1 MPASRRH
8 HRALAVFVNCL
19 GVIAAVPALSP
30 ATPRAA
36 AAPAHPAPPAAVIPG
51 AAATPIPTGV
61 PAVPPAVPTTGPAQV
76 RPTMPPVSVAVG
88 ASGTPAPGYRIEVRN
103 AGTAPVDTMVRQEL
117 PNGSR
122 ATAVTGGGRAS
133 RPAGASA
140 GEVTWRL
147 RLPAKS
153 TTTVHTALSVPGQGR
168 SVTAPTCV
176 YGTDGTRPFDC
187 ATATWVGAA
196 TAPAAQITAAP
207 AWRRPPVLLA
217 AFTALLV
224 VTAGVLWWAV
234 RRRRRAAAGSAAPG
248 VMVRGGTTP
257 AGGTPGGGATPTG
270 APGGGARHTGVVP
283 GLGIPGESGPGQA
296 GSAQGGPGQGMPGQ
310 GGPTQGG
317 PTQGMPGQGMPGQG
331 MPGQGGP
338 GQGMPARG
346 GPGRGPVE
354 RGTVYPRTSVP
365 SPASRRRRPPV
376 WLVVGVAAAV
386 LAGVVGAAAW
396 SATQRV
402 AAMDTTKQPTSGAW
416 VGTSVTGA
424 LGQPLRENA
433 FEFTVYRLS
442 CGADVLPPAPGG
454 GRPCLATIG
463 VRNLTSEDQT
473 WHGQLQR
480 AYLPSGNWVA
490 ADEDATRVANL
501 GRDVFTQPV
510 AAGRRVLLPLVFT
523 MRGDEPPKRLE
534 LRSGVFSAGVRVD
547 VT

>member
-36 AAPAHPAPPAAVIPG
+36 ETPARPAPPPAAVPVALPG
-51 AAATPIPTGV
+51 AGATPIPTGV
-61 PAVPPAVPTTGPAQV
+61 PAVPPAVPTTGPAPV
-76 RPTMPPVSVAVG
+76 RPSMPPVSVAVG
-88 ASGTPAPGYRIEVRN
+88 AAGTPAPGYRIEVRN

-117 PNGSR
+117 PSGSR
-122 ATAVTGGGRAS
+122 ATTVTGGGRTT
-133 RPAGASA
+133 RPAGSSA

-153 TTTVHTALSVPGQGR
+153 TTTLHTALSVPGPGR

-176 YGTDGTRPFDC
+176 YGTDGTRPYDC

-196 TAPAAQITAAP
+196 TAPAAQVTAAP

-224 VTAGVLWWAV
+224 VTAGVLRWALW
-234 RRRRRAAAGSAAPG
+234 RRRRRTAATAGTGLS
-248 VMVRGGTTP
+248 
-257 AGGTPGGGATPTG
+257 GGGAMSAGPG
-270 APGGGARHTGVVP
+270 APGSGV
-283 GLGIPGESGPGQA
+283 
-296 GSAQGGPGQGMPGQ
+296 PGQGS
-310 GGPTQGG
+310 
-317 PTQGMPGQGMPGQG
+317 
-331 MPGQGGP
+331 
-338 GQGMPARG
+338 PA
-346 GPGRGPVE
+346 E
-354 RGTVYPRTSVP
+354 RGTVYPRTAVP
-365 SPASRRRRPPV
+365 APASRRRRPPV

-416 VGTSVTGA
+416 VGSSVTGA
-424 LGQPLRENA
+424 LGQPLRETA
-433 FEFTVYRLS
+433 FEFTVYRVS
-442 CGADVLPPAPGG
+442 CGADVLPAAPGG
-454 GRPCLATIG
+454 GRPCLATVG
-463 VRNLTSEDQT
+463 VRNVTNEDQT

-501 GRDVFTQPV
+501 GRDVFSQPV

-547 VT
+547 VP

>member
-8 HRALAVFVNCL
+8 HKALAVFVNCL

-36 AAPAHPAPPAAVIPG
+36 ETPARPAPPPAAVPVALPG
-51 AAATPIPTGV
+51 AGATPIPTGV
-61 PAVPPAVPTTGPAQV
+61 PAVPPAVPTTGPAPV
-76 RPTMPPVSVAVG
+76 RPSMPPVSVAVG
-88 ASGTPAPGYRIEVRN
+88 AAGTPAPGYRIEVRN

-117 PNGSR
+117 PSGSR
-122 ATAVTGGGRAS
+122 ATTVTGGGRTT
-133 RPAGASA
+133 RPAGSSA

-153 TTTVHTALSVPGQGR
+153 TTTLHTALSVPGPGR

-176 YGTDGTRPFDC
+176 YGTDGTRPYDC

-196 TAPAAQITAAP
+196 TAPAAQVTAAP

-224 VTAGVLWWAV
+224 VTAGVLWWALW
-234 RRRRRAAAGSAAPG
+234 RRRRRTAATAGTGLSGSGAMSAGP
-248 VMVRGGTTP
+248 
-257 AGGTPGGGATPTG
+257 G
-270 APGGGARHTGVVP
+270 APGSGV
-283 GLGIPGESGPGQA
+283 
-296 GSAQGGPGQGMPGQ
+296 PGQGS
-310 GGPTQGG
+310 
-317 PTQGMPGQGMPGQG
+317 
-331 MPGQGGP
+331 
-338 GQGMPARG
+338 PA
-346 GPGRGPVE
+346 E
-354 RGTVYPRTSVP
+354 RGTVYPRTAVP
-365 SPASRRRRPPV
+365 APASRRRRPPV

-416 VGTSVTGA
+416 VGSSVTGA
-424 LGQPLRENA
+424 LGQPLRETA
-433 FEFTVYRLS
+433 FEFTVYRVS
-442 CGADVLPPAPGG
+442 CGADVLPAAPGG
-454 GRPCLATIG
+454 GRPCLATVG
-463 VRNLTSEDQT
+463 VRNVTNEDQT

-501 GRDVFTQPV
+501 GRDVFSQPV

-547 VT
+547 VP

>member
-8 HRALAVFVNCL
+8 HKALAVFVNCL

-36 AAPAHPAPPAAVIPG
+36 ETPARPAPPPAAVPVALPG
-51 AAATPIPTGV
+51 AGATPIPTGV
-61 PAVPPAVPTTGPAQV
+61 PAVPPAVPTTGPAPV
-76 RPTMPPVSVAVG
+76 RPSMPPVSVAVG
-88 ASGTPAPGYRIEVRN
+88 AAGTPAPGYRIEVRN

-117 PNGSR
+117 PSGSR
-122 ATAVTGGGRAS
+122 ATTVTGGGRTT
-133 RPAGASA
+133 RPAGSSA

-153 TTTVHTALSVPGQGR
+153 TTTLHTALSVPGPGR

-176 YGTDGTRPFDC
+176 YGTDGTRPYDC

-196 TAPAAQITAAP
+196 TAPAAQVTAAP

-224 VTAGVLWWAV
+224 VTAGVLWWALW
-234 RRRRRAAAGSAAPG
+234 RRRRRTAATAGTGLS
-248 VMVRGGTTP
+248 
-257 AGGTPGGGATPTG
+257 GGGAMSAGAG
-270 APGGGARHTGVVP
+270 APGSGV
-283 GLGIPGESGPGQA
+283 
-296 GSAQGGPGQGMPGQ
+296 PGQGS
-310 GGPTQGG
+310 
-317 PTQGMPGQGMPGQG
+317 
-331 MPGQGGP
+331 
-338 GQGMPARG
+338 PA
-346 GPGRGPVE
+346 E
-354 RGTVYPRTSVP
+354 RGTVYPRTAVP
-365 SPASRRRRPPV
+365 APANRRRRPPV

-416 VGTSVTGA
+416 VGSSVTGA
-424 LGQPLRENA
+424 LGQPLRETA
-433 FEFTVYRLS
+433 FEFTVYRVS
-442 CGADVLPPAPGG
+442 CGADVLPAAPGG
-454 GRPCLATIG
+454 GRPCLATVG
-463 VRNLTSEDQT
+463 VRNVTNEDQT

-501 GRDVFTQPV
+501 GRDVFSQPV

-547 VT
+547 VP

>member
-36 AAPAHPAPPAAVIPG
+36 ATPAQPAPPPAAVPVALPG
-51 AAATPIPTGV
+51 AGATPIPTGV
-61 PAVPPAVPTTGPAQV
+61 PAVPPAVPTTGPAPV
-76 RPTMPPVSVAVG
+76 RPSMPPVSVAVG
-88 ASGTPAPGYRIEVRN
+88 AAGTPAPGYRIEVRN

-117 PNGSR
+117 PSGSR
-122 ATAVTGGGRAS
+122 ATTVTGGGRTT
-133 RPAGASA
+133 RPAGSSA

-153 TTTVHTALSVPGQGR
+153 TTTLHTALSIPGQGR

-176 YGTDGTRPFDC
+176 YGTDGTRPYDC

-196 TAPAAQITAAP
+196 TAPAAQVTAAP

-224 VTAGVLWWAV
+224 VTAGVVWWALW
-234 RRRRRAAAGSAAPG
+234 RRRRRTAAGSAAPG
-248 VMVRGGTTP
+248 TMARGAPGGT
-257 AGGTPGGGATPTG
+257 AGTGVPGGGAMHTG
-270 APGGGARHTGVVP
+270 APGHGAPSHG
-283 GLGIPGESGPGQA
+283 GPGH
-296 GSAQGGPGQGMPGQ
+296 GGPGHGGPGQNALDQ
-310 GGPTQGG
+310 GAG
-317 PTQGMPGQGMPGQG
+317 
-331 MPGQGGP
+331 
-338 GQGMPARG
+338 
-346 GPGRGPVE
+346 E
-354 RGTVYPRTSVP
+354 RGTVYPRTAVP
-365 SPASRRRRPPV
+365 TPASRRRRPPV

-416 VGTSVTGA
+416 VGSSVTGG
-424 LGQPLRENA
+424 LGQPLRETA
-433 FEFTVYRLS
+433 FEFTVYRVS
-442 CGADVLPPAPGG
+442 CGADVLPAAPGG
-454 GRPCLATIG
+454 GRPCLATVG
-463 VRNLTSEDQT
+463 VRNVTNEEQT

-501 GRDVFTQPV
+501 GRDVFSQPV

-547 VT
+547 VP

>member
-1 MPASRRH
+1 M
-8 HRALAVFVNCL
+8 FVNCL

-30 ATPRAA
+30 AAPRAE
-36 AAPAHPAPPAAVIPG
+36 AAPARPAPPPAVAPG

-61 PAVPPAVPTTGPAQV
+61 PAVPPAVPTTGPAPV
-76 RPTMPPVSVAVG
+76 RPSMPPVSVAVG

-103 AGTAPVDTMVRQEL
+103 AGSAPVDTMVRQEL
-117 PNGSR
+117 PSGSR
-122 ATAVTGGGRAS
+122 ATTVTGGGRTS
-133 RPAGASA
+133 RPAGTSA

-153 TTTVHTALSVPGQGR
+153 TTTLHTALSIPGPGR

-176 YGTDGTRPFDC
+176 YGSDGTRPYDC

-196 TAPAAQITAAP
+196 TAPAAQVTAAP

-224 VTAGVLWWAV
+224 VTAGVVWWAV
-234 RRRRRAAAGSAAPG
+234 WRRRRRTAA
-248 VMVRGGTTP
+248 TP
-257 AGGTPGGGATPTG
+257 TGTPGGGAVHTG
-270 APGGGARHTGVVP
+270 APGGGVP
-283 GLGIPGESGPGQA
+283 GLGTPGGA
-296 GSAQGGPGQGMPGQ
+296 G
-310 GGPTQGG
+310 
-317 PTQGMPGQGMPGQG
+317 
-331 MPGQGGP
+331 PGQGGP
-338 GQGMPARG
+338 GHGT
-346 GPGRGPVE
+346 PGRNGPAE
-354 RGTVYPRTSVP
+354 RGTVYPRTAVP

-416 VGTSVTGA
+416 VGSSVTGA
-424 LGQPLRENA
+424 LGQPLRETA
-433 FEFTVYRLS
+433 FEFTVYRVS
-442 CGADVLPPAPGG
+442 CGAEVLPTAPGG

-463 VRNLTSEDQT
+463 VRNLTNEDQT

-501 GRDVFTQPV
+501 GRDVFSQPV

-547 VT
+547 VA

>member
-8 HRALAVFVNCL
+8 HKALAVFVNCL

-30 ATPRAA
+30 ATPGAA
-36 AAPAHPAPPAAVIPG
+36 AAPARPAPAPAVIPG

-61 PAVPPAVPTTGPAQV
+61 PAVPPAVPTTGPAPV
-76 RPTMPPVSVAVG
+76 RPSMPPISVAVG

-117 PNGSR
+117 PSGSR
-122 ATAVTGGGRAS
+122 ATTVTGGGRTT
-133 RPAGASA
+133 RPAGSSA

-153 TTTVHTALSVPGQGR
+153 TTTLHTALSVPGPGR

-176 YGTDGTRPFDC
+176 YGTDGTRPYDC

-196 TAPAAQITAAP
+196 TAPAAQVTAAP

-224 VTAGVLWWAV
+224 VTAGVLWWALW
-234 RRRRRAAAGSAAPG
+234 RRRRRTAATAGTRLSGSGAMSAGP
-248 VMVRGGTTP
+248 
-257 AGGTPGGGATPTG
+257 G
-270 APGGGARHTGVVP
+270 APGSGV
-283 GLGIPGESGPGQA
+283 
-296 GSAQGGPGQGMPGQ
+296 PGQGS
-310 GGPTQGG
+310 
-317 PTQGMPGQGMPGQG
+317 
-331 MPGQGGP
+331 
-338 GQGMPARG
+338 PA
-346 GPGRGPVE
+346 E
-354 RGTVYPRTSVP
+354 RGTVYPRTAVP
-365 SPASRRRRPPV
+365 APANRRRRPPV

-416 VGTSVTGA
+416 VGSSVTGA
-424 LGQPLRENA
+424 LGQPLRETA
-433 FEFTVYRLS
+433 FEFTVYRVS
-442 CGADVLPPAPGG
+442 CGADVLPAAPGG
-454 GRPCLATIG
+454 GRPCLATVG
-463 VRNLTSEDQT
+463 VRNVTNEDQT

-501 GRDVFTQPV
+501 GRDVFSQPV

-547 VT
+547 VP

>member
-8 HRALAVFVNCL
+8 HKALAVFVNCL

-36 AAPAHPAPPAAVIPG
+36 ETPARPAPPPAAVPVALPG
-51 AAATPIPTGV
+51 AGATPIPTGV
-61 PAVPPAVPTTGPAQV
+61 PAVPPAVPTTGPAPV
-76 RPTMPPVSVAVG
+76 RPSMPPVSVAVG
-88 ASGTPAPGYRIEVRN
+88 AAGTPAPGYRIEVRN

-117 PNGSR
+117 PSGSR
-122 ATAVTGGGRAS
+122 ATTVTGGGRTT
-133 RPAGASA
+133 RPAGSSA

-153 TTTVHTALSVPGQGR
+153 TTTLHTALSVPGPGR

-176 YGTDGTRPFDC
+176 YGTDGTRPYDC

-196 TAPAAQITAAP
+196 TAPAAQVTAAP

-224 VTAGVLWWAV
+224 VTAGVLWWALW
-234 RRRRRAAAGSAAPG
+234 RRRRRTAATAGTGLS
-248 VMVRGGTTP
+248 
-257 AGGTPGGGATPTG
+257 GGGAMSTGPG
-270 APGGGARHTGVVP
+270 APGSGV
-283 GLGIPGESGPGQA
+283 
-296 GSAQGGPGQGMPGQ
+296 PGQGS
-310 GGPTQGG
+310 
-317 PTQGMPGQGMPGQG
+317 
-331 MPGQGGP
+331 
-338 GQGMPARG
+338 PA
-346 GPGRGPVE
+346 E
-354 RGTVYPRTSVP
+354 RGTVYPRTAVP
-365 SPASRRRRPPV
+365 APASRRRRPPV

-416 VGTSVTGA
+416 VGSSVTGA
-424 LGQPLRENA
+424 LGQPLRETA
-433 FEFTVYRLS
+433 FEFTVYRVS
-442 CGADVLPPAPGG
+442 CGADVLPAAPGG
-454 GRPCLATIG
+454 GRPCLATVG
-463 VRNLTSEDQT
+463 VRNVTNEDQT

-501 GRDVFTQPV
+501 GRDVFSQPV

-547 VT
+547 VP

>member
-8 HRALAVFVNCL
+8 QRALAVFVNCL

-30 ATPRAA
+30 AAPRAE
-36 AAPAHPAPPAAVIPG
+36 AAPARPAPPPAVAPG

-61 PAVPPAVPTTGPAQV
+61 PAVPPAVPTTGPAPV
-76 RPTMPPVSVAVG
+76 RPSMPPVSVAVG

-103 AGTAPVDTMVRQEL
+103 AGSAPVDTMVRQEL
-117 PNGSR
+117 PSGSR
-122 ATAVTGGGRAS
+122 ATTVTGGGRTS
-133 RPAGASA
+133 RPAGTSA

-153 TTTVHTALSVPGQGR
+153 TTTLHTALSIPGPGR

-176 YGTDGTRPFDC
+176 YGSDGTRPYDC

-196 TAPAAQITAAP
+196 TAPAAQVTAAP

-224 VTAGVLWWAV
+224 VTAGVVWWAV
-234 RRRRRAAAGSAAPG
+234 WRRRRRTAA
-248 VMVRGGTTP
+248 TP
-257 AGGTPGGGATPTG
+257 TGTPGGGAVHTG
-270 APGGGARHTGVVP
+270 APGGGVP
-283 GLGIPGESGPGQA
+283 GLGTPGGA
-296 GSAQGGPGQGMPGQ
+296 G
-310 GGPTQGG
+310 
-317 PTQGMPGQGMPGQG
+317 
-331 MPGQGGP
+331 PGQGGP
-338 GQGMPARG
+338 GHGT
-346 GPGRGPVE
+346 PGRNGPAE
-354 RGTVYPRTSVP
+354 RGTVYPRTAVP

-416 VGTSVTGA
+416 VGSSVTGA
-424 LGQPLRENA
+424 LGQPLRETA
-433 FEFTVYRLS
+433 FEFTVYRVS
-442 CGADVLPPAPGG
+442 CGAEVLPTAPGG

-463 VRNLTSEDQT
+463 VRNLTNEDQT

-501 GRDVFTQPV
+501 GRDVFSQPV

-547 VT
+547 VA

>member
-8 HRALAVFVNCL
+8 HRALAVLVNCL

-36 AAPAHPAPPAAVIPG
+36 AAPAHPAPPAAVVRG

-103 AGTAPVDTMVRQEL
+103 AGTAPVETMVRQEL

-122 ATAVTGGGRAS
+122 ATTVTGGGRTT

-153 TTTVHTALSVPGQGR
+153 TTTLHTALSVPGPGR

-224 VTAGVLWWAV
+224 VTAGVLWWVV
-234 RRRRRAAAGSAAPG
+234 RRRRRTAAGSAAPG
-248 VMVRGGTTP
+248 AVVRGTT
-257 AGGTPGGGATPTG
+257 AHTGTPGSGAMPTG
-270 APGGGARHTGVVP
+270 APAGGVP
-283 GLGIPGESGPGQA
+283 GRGMPSG
-296 GSAQGGPGQGMPGQ
+296 GGPGQG
-310 GGPTQGG
+310 
-317 PTQGMPGQGMPGQG
+317 
-331 MPGQGGP
+331 
-338 GQGMPARG
+338 
-346 GPGRGPVE
+346 PVQ
-354 RGTVYPRTSVP
+354 RGTVYPRASVP
-365 SPASRRRRPPV
+365 SPASRRGRPPV

-416 VGTSVTGA
+416 VGNSVTGA

-442 CGADVLPPAPGG
+442 CGADVLPPAAGG

-501 GRDVFTQPV
+501 GRDVFAQPV
-510 AAGRRVLLPLVFT
+510 TAGRRVLLPLVFM

-547 VT
+547 VA

>member
-1 MPASRRH
+1 M
-8 HRALAVFVNCL
+8 FVNCL

-30 ATPRAA
+30 AAPRAE
-36 AAPAHPAPPAAVIPG
+36 AAPARPAPPPAVAPG

-61 PAVPPAVPTTGPAQV
+61 PAVPPAVPTTGPAPV
-76 RPTMPPVSVAVG
+76 RPSMPPVSVAVG

-103 AGTAPVDTMVRQEL
+103 AGSAPVDTMVRQEL
-117 PNGSR
+117 PSGSR
-122 ATAVTGGGRAS
+122 ATTVTGGGRTS
-133 RPAGASA
+133 RPAGTSA

-153 TTTVHTALSVPGQGR
+153 TTTLHTALSIPGPGR

-176 YGTDGTRPFDC
+176 YGSDGTRPYDC

-196 TAPAAQITAAP
+196 TAPAAQVTAAP

-224 VTAGVLWWAV
+224 VTAGVVWWAV
-234 RRRRRAAAGSAAPG
+234 WRRRRRTAA
-248 VMVRGGTTP
+248 TP
-257 AGGTPGGGATPTG
+257 TGTPGGGAMPTG
-270 APGGGARHTGVVP
+270 TPGGGVP
-283 GLGIPGESGPGQA
+283 GLGTPGGA
-296 GSAQGGPGQGMPGQ
+296 GA
-310 GGPTQGG
+310 
-317 PTQGMPGQGMPGQG
+317 
-331 MPGQGGP
+331 GQGGP
-338 GQGMPARG
+338 GNGT
-346 GPGRGPVE
+346 PGRNGPTE
-354 RGTVYPRTSVP
+354 RGTVYPRTAVP

-416 VGTSVTGA
+416 VGSSVTGA
-424 LGQPLRENA
+424 LGQPLRETA
-433 FEFTVYRLS
+433 FEFTVYRVS
-442 CGADVLPPAPGG
+442 CAAGVLPPAPGG

-463 VRNLTSEDQT
+463 VRNLTNEDQT

-501 GRDVFTQPV
+501 GRDVFSQPV

-547 VT
+547 VA

>member
-36 AAPAHPAPPAAVIPG
+36 ETPARPAPPPAAVPVALPG
-51 AAATPIPTGV
+51 AGATPIPTGV
-61 PAVPPAVPTTGPAQV
+61 PAVPPAVPTTGPAPV
-76 RPTMPPVSVAVG
+76 RPSMPPVSVAVG
-88 ASGTPAPGYRIEVRN
+88 AAGTPAPGYRIEVRN

-117 PNGSR
+117 PSGSR
-122 ATAVTGGGRAS
+122 ATTVTGGGRTT
-133 RPAGASA
+133 RPAGSSA

-153 TTTVHTALSVPGQGR
+153 TTTLHTALSVPGPGR

-176 YGTDGTRPFDC
+176 YGTDGTRPYDC

-196 TAPAAQITAAP
+196 TAPAAQVTAAP

-224 VTAGVLWWAV
+224 VTAGVLWWALW
-234 RRRRRAAAGSAAPG
+234 RRRRRTAATAGTGLS
-248 VMVRGGTTP
+248 
-257 AGGTPGGGATPTG
+257 GGGAMSAGAG
-270 APGGGARHTGVVP
+270 APGSGV
-283 GLGIPGESGPGQA
+283 
-296 GSAQGGPGQGMPGQ
+296 PGQGS
-310 GGPTQGG
+310 
-317 PTQGMPGQGMPGQG
+317 
-331 MPGQGGP
+331 
-338 GQGMPARG
+338 PA
-346 GPGRGPVE
+346 E
-354 RGTVYPRTSVP
+354 RGTVYPRTAVP
-365 SPASRRRRPPV
+365 APASRRRRPPV

-416 VGTSVTGA
+416 VGSSVTGA
-424 LGQPLRENA
+424 LGQPLRETA
-433 FEFTVYRLS
+433 FEFTVYRVS
-442 CGADVLPPAPGG
+442 CGADVLPAAPGG
-454 GRPCLATIG
+454 GRPCLATVG
-463 VRNLTSEDQT
+463 VRNVTNEDQT

-501 GRDVFTQPV
+501 GRDVFSQPV

-547 VT
+547 VP

>member
-30 ATPRAA
+30 ATPHAV
-36 AAPAHPAPPAAVIPG
+36 AAPAHPAPAPAVIPG

-61 PAVPPAVPTTGPAQV
+61 PAVPPAVPTTGPAPV
-76 RPTMPPVSVAVG
+76 RPSMPPVSVAVG

-103 AGTAPVDTMVRQEL
+103 AGSAPVDTMVRQEL

-122 ATAVTGGGRAS
+122 ATTVTGGGRTS
-133 RPAGASA
+133 RPAGMSA

-147 RLPAKS
+147 RLPGKS
-153 TTTVHTALSVPGQGR
+153 TTTLHTALSVPGPGR

-196 TAPAAQITAAP
+196 TAPAAQVTAAP

-224 VTAGVLWWAV
+224 VTAGVVWWALW
-234 RRRRRAAAGSAAPG
+234 RRRRRTAPGSAAPG
-248 VMVRGGTTP
+248 TMARGGTG
-257 AGGTPGGGATPTG
+257 APGGGATPTG
-270 APGGGARHTGVVP
+270 TPVGGTMHTGGLGSVVPGGGMP
-283 GLGIPGESGPGQA
+283 GGA
-296 GSAQGGPGQGMPGQ
+296 GPGQGP
-310 GGPTQGG
+310 P
-317 PTQGMPGQGMPGQG
+317 
-331 MPGQGGP
+331 
-338 GQGMPARG
+338 
-346 GPGRGPVE
+346 E
-354 RGTVYPRTSVP
+354 RGTVYPRTAVP

-416 VGTSVTGA
+416 VGSSVTGA
-424 LGQPLRENA
+424 LGQPLRETA
-433 FEFTVYRLS
+433 FEFTVYRVS
-442 CGADVLPPAPGG
+442 CGADVLPPSPGG
-454 GRPCLATIG
+454 GRPCLATVG
-463 VRNLTSEDQT
+463 VRNLTNEDQT

-501 GRDVFTQPV
+501 GRDVFSQPV

-547 VT
+547 VA

>member
-30 ATPRAA
+30 ATPGAA
-36 AAPAHPAPPAAVIPG
+36 AAPARPAPPPAVIPG

-61 PAVPPAVPTTGPAQV
+61 PAVPPAVPTTGPAPV
-76 RPTMPPVSVAVG
+76 RPSMPPVSVAVG

-103 AGTAPVDTMVRQEL
+103 AGSAPVDTMVRQEL

-122 ATAVTGGGRAS
+122 ATTVTGGGRAS
-133 RPAGASA
+133 RPAGMSA

-153 TTTVHTALSVPGQGR
+153 TTTLHTALSVPGPGR

-196 TAPAAQITAAP
+196 TAPAAQVTAAP

-234 RRRRRAAAGSAAPG
+234 WRRRRRTAAGSAAPG
-248 VMVRGGTTP
+248 STARGGTG
-257 AGGTPGGGATPTG
+257 APGGGATPTG
-270 APGGGARHTGVVP
+270 TPVGGAMHTGTPGSGVPGAGMPGGA
-283 GLGIPGESGPGQA
+283 
-296 GSAQGGPGQGMPGQ
+296 GPGQGP
-310 GGPTQGG
+310 P
-317 PTQGMPGQGMPGQG
+317 
-331 MPGQGGP
+331 
-338 GQGMPARG
+338 
-346 GPGRGPVE
+346 E
-354 RGTVYPRTSVP
+354 RGTVYPRTAVP

-416 VGTSVTGA
+416 VGSSVTGA
-424 LGQPLRENA
+424 LGQPLRETA
-433 FEFTVYRLS
+433 FEFTVYRVS
-442 CGADVLPPAPGG
+442 CGAGVLPAAPGG
-454 GRPCLATIG
+454 GRPCLATVG
-463 VRNLTSEDQT
+463 VRNLTNEDQT

-501 GRDVFTQPV
+501 GRDVFSQPV

-547 VT
+547 VA

>member
-1 MPASRRH
+1 M
-8 HRALAVFVNCL
+8 FVNCL

-30 ATPRAA
+30 AAPRAE
-36 AAPAHPAPPAAVIPG
+36 AAPARPAPPPAVVPG

-61 PAVPPAVPTTGPAQV
+61 PAVPPAVPTTGPAPV
-76 RPTMPPVSVAVG
+76 RPSMPPVSVAVG

-103 AGTAPVDTMVRQEL
+103 AGSAPVDTMVRQEL

-122 ATAVTGGGRAS
+122 ATTVTGGGRTS
-133 RPAGASA
+133 RPAGTSA

-153 TTTVHTALSVPGQGR
+153 TTTLHTALSIPGPGR

-176 YGTDGTRPFDC
+176 YGSDGTRPYDC

-196 TAPAAQITAAP
+196 TAPAAQVTAAP

-224 VTAGVLWWAV
+224 VTVGVVWWAV
-234 RRRRRAAAGSAAPG
+234 WRRRRRTAA
-248 VMVRGGTTP
+248 TP
-257 AGGTPGGGATPTG
+257 TGTPGGGAMHAG
-270 APGGGARHTGVVP
+270 APGGGVP
-283 GLGIPGESGPGQA
+283 GLGTPGGA
-296 GSAQGGPGQGMPGQ
+296 G
-310 GGPTQGG
+310 
-317 PTQGMPGQGMPGQG
+317 
-331 MPGQGGP
+331 PGQGGP
-338 GQGMPARG
+338 GNGT
-346 GPGRGPVE
+346 PGRNGPAE
-354 RGTVYPRTSVP
+354 RGTVYPRTAVP

-416 VGTSVTGA
+416 VGSSVTGA
-424 LGQPLRENA
+424 LGQPLRETA
-433 FEFTVYRLS
+433 FEFTVYRVS
-442 CGADVLPPAPGG
+442 CDAEVLPPAPGG
-454 GRPCLATIG
+454 GRPCLATVG
-463 VRNLTSEDQT
+463 VRNLTNEDQT

-501 GRDVFTQPV
+501 GRDVFSQPV

-523 MRGDEPPKRLE
+523 MRGDEPPKLLE

-547 VT
+547 VA

>member
-8 HRALAVFVNCL
+8 HKALAVFVNCL

-36 AAPAHPAPPAAVIPG
+36 ETPARPAPPPAAVPVALPG
-51 AAATPIPTGV
+51 AGATPIPTGV
-61 PAVPPAVPTTGPAQV
+61 PAVPPAVPTTGPAPV
-76 RPTMPPVSVAVG
+76 RPSMPPVSVAVG
-88 ASGTPAPGYRIEVRN
+88 AAGTPAPGYRIEVRN

-117 PNGSR
+117 PSGSR
-122 ATAVTGGGRAS
+122 ATTVTGGGRTT
-133 RPAGASA
+133 RPAGSSA

-153 TTTVHTALSVPGQGR
+153 TTTLHTALSVPGPGR

-176 YGTDGTRPFDC
+176 YGTDGTRPYDC

-196 TAPAAQITAAP
+196 TAPAAQVTAAP

-224 VTAGVLWWAV
+224 VTAGVLWWALW
-234 RRRRRAAAGSAAPG
+234 RRRRRTAATAGTGLS
-248 VMVRGGTTP
+248 
-257 AGGTPGGGATPTG
+257 GGGAMSAGPG
-270 APGGGARHTGVVP
+270 APGSGV
-283 GLGIPGESGPGQA
+283 S
-296 GSAQGGPGQGMPGQ
+296 GQGS
-310 GGPTQGG
+310 
-317 PTQGMPGQGMPGQG
+317 
-331 MPGQGGP
+331 
-338 GQGMPARG
+338 PA
-346 GPGRGPVE
+346 E
-354 RGTVYPRTSVP
+354 RGTVYPRTAVP
-365 SPASRRRRPPV
+365 APASRRRRPPV

-416 VGTSVTGA
+416 VGSSVTGA
-424 LGQPLRENA
+424 LGQPLRETA
-433 FEFTVYRLS
+433 FEFTVYRVS
-442 CGADVLPPAPGG
+442 CGADVLPAAPGG
-454 GRPCLATIG
+454 GRPCLATVG
-463 VRNLTSEDQT
+463 VRNVTNEDQT

-501 GRDVFTQPV
+501 GRDVFSQPV

-547 VT
+547 VP

>member
-19 GVIAAVPALSP
+19 GVIAAVPALPP
-30 ATPRAA
+30 ATPGA
-36 AAPAHPAPPAAVIPG
+36 AAPAHPAPPPAVIPG

-61 PAVPPAVPTTGPAQV
+61 PAVPPAVPTTGPAPV
-76 RPTMPPVSVAVG
+76 RPSMPPVSVAVG

-103 AGTAPVDTMVRQEL
+103 AGSAPVDTMVRQEL

-122 ATAVTGGGRAS
+122 ATTVTGGGRAS
-133 RPAGASA
+133 RPAGMSA

-153 TTTVHTALSVPGQGR
+153 TTTLHTALSVPGPGR

-196 TAPAAQITAAP
+196 TAPAAQVTAAP

-224 VTAGVLWWAV
+224 VTAGVVWWAV
-234 RRRRRAAAGSAAPG
+234 WRRRRRTAARSAA
-248 VMVRGGTTP
+248 TP
-257 AGGTPGGGATPTG
+257 TGTPGGGAMHTG
-270 APGGGARHTGVVP
+270 APEGGVP
-283 GLGIPGESGPGQA
+283 GLGMPGGA
-296 GSAQGGPGQGMPGQ
+296 GPGQGGL
-310 GGPTQGG
+310 
-317 PTQGMPGQGMPGQG
+317 
-331 MPGQGGP
+331 GQGGP
-338 GQGMPARG
+338 GNGMPG
-346 GPGRGPVE
+346 HSGPAE
-354 RGTVYPRTSVP
+354 RGTVYPRTAVP

-416 VGTSVTGA
+416 VGSSVTGA
-424 LGQPLRENA
+424 LGQPLRETA
-433 FEFTVYRLS
+433 FEFTVYRVS
-442 CGADVLPPAPGG
+442 CGADVLPPASGG
-454 GRPCLATIG
+454 GRPCLATVG
-463 VRNLTSEDQT
+463 VRNLTNEDQT

-501 GRDVFTQPV
+501 GRDVFSQPV

-547 VT
+547 VA

>member
-19 GVIAAVPALSP
+19 GVIAAVPALPP
-30 ATPRAA
+30 ATPGAA
-36 AAPAHPAPPAAVIPG
+36 AAPAHPAPPPAVIPG

-61 PAVPPAVPTTGPAQV
+61 PAVPPAVPTTGPAPV
-76 RPTMPPVSVAVG
+76 RPSMPPVSVAVG

-103 AGTAPVDTMVRQEL
+103 AGSAPVDTMVRQEL

-122 ATAVTGGGRAS
+122 ATTVTGGGRAS
-133 RPAGASA
+133 RPAGMSA

-153 TTTVHTALSVPGQGR
+153 TTTLHTALSVPGPGR

-196 TAPAAQITAAP
+196 TAPAAQVTAAP

-224 VTAGVLWWAV
+224 VTAGVVWWAV
-234 RRRRRAAAGSAAPG
+234 WRRRRRTAARSAA
-248 VMVRGGTTP
+248 TP
-257 AGGTPGGGATPTG
+257 TGTPGGGAVHTG
-270 APGGGARHTGVVP
+270 APEGGVP
-283 GLGIPGESGPGQA
+283 GLG
-296 GSAQGGPGQGMPGQ
+296 MPG
-310 GGPTQGG
+310 GAG
-317 PTQGMPGQGMPGQG
+317 
-331 MPGQGGP
+331 PGQGGP
-338 GQGMPARG
+338 GRG
-346 GPGRGPVE
+346 GPGNGMPGHSGPAE
-354 RGTVYPRTSVP
+354 RGTVYPRTAVP

-416 VGTSVTGA
+416 VGSSVTGA
-424 LGQPLRENA
+424 LGQPLRETA
-433 FEFTVYRLS
+433 FEFTVYRVS

-454 GRPCLATIG
+454 GRPCLATVG
-463 VRNLTSEDQT
+463 VRNLTNEDQT

-501 GRDVFTQPV
+501 GRDVFSQPV

-547 VT
+547 VA

>member
-8 HRALAVFVNCL
+8 QRALAVFVNCL

-30 ATPRAA
+30 ATPGAA
-36 AAPAHPAPPAAVIPG
+36 AARPVPAPAVIPG

-61 PAVPPAVPTTGPAQV
+61 PAVPPAVPTTGPAPV
-76 RPTMPPVSVAVG
+76 RPSMPPVSVAVG

-122 ATAVTGGGRAS
+122 ATTVTGGGRTS
-133 RPAGASA
+133 RPAGTSA

-153 TTTVHTALSVPGQGR
+153 TTTLHTALSVPGPGR

-196 TAPAAQITAAP
+196 TAPAAQVTAAP

-224 VTAGVLWWAV
+224 VTAGVVWWAL
-234 RRRRRAAAGSAAPG
+234 RRRRRRTAAGG
-248 VMVRGGTTP
+248 V
-257 AGGTPGGGATPTG
+257 ALHTG
-270 APGGGARHTGVVP
+270 APEGGVP
-283 GLGIPGESGPGQA
+283 GLG
-296 GSAQGGPGQGMPGQ
+296 MPG
-310 GGPTQGG
+310 G
-317 PTQGMPGQGMPGQG
+317 
-331 MPGQGGP
+331 
-338 GQGMPARG
+338 A
-346 GPGRGPVE
+346 GPGRGGTGHGGAGQGAQGHSGPAE
-354 RGTVYPRTSVP
+354 RGTVYPRTAVP

-416 VGTSVTGA
+416 VGSSVTGA
-424 LGQPLRENA
+424 LGQPLRETA
-433 FEFTVYRLS
+433 FEFTVYRMS
-442 CGADVLPPAPGG
+442 CGTDVLPAAPGG
-454 GRPCLATIG
+454 GRPCLATVG
-463 VRNLTSEDQT
+463 VRNLTNEEQT

-501 GRDVFTQPV
+501 GRDVFSQPV

-547 VT
+547 VA

>member
-30 ATPRAA
+30 ATPLAA
-36 AAPAHPAPPAAVIPG
+36 AAPAHPAPPPAVIPG

-61 PAVPPAVPTTGPAQV
+61 PAVPPAVPTTGPAPV
-76 RPTMPPVSVAVG
+76 RPSMPPVSVAVG
-88 ASGTPAPGYRIEVRN
+88 AAGTPAPGYRIEVRN

-122 ATAVTGGGRAS
+122 ATTVTGGGRTS
-133 RPAGASA
+133 RPAGMSA

-153 TTTVHTALSVPGQGR
+153 TTTLHTALSVPGPGR

-176 YGTDGTRPFDC
+176 YGSDGTRPFDC

-196 TAPAAQITAAP
+196 TAPAAQVTAAP

-224 VTAGVLWWAV
+224 VTAGVVWWAV
-234 RRRRRAAAGSAAPG
+234 WRRRRRTAARSAA
-248 VMVRGGTTP
+248 TP
-257 AGGTPGGGATPTG
+257 TGTPGGGAMHTG
-270 APGGGARHTGVVP
+270 APEGGVP
-283 GLGIPGESGPGQA
+283 GLD
-296 GSAQGGPGQGMPGQ
+296 MPG
-310 GGPTQGG
+310 GAG
-317 PTQGMPGQGMPGQG
+317 
-331 MPGQGGP
+331 PGQGGP
-338 GQGMPARG
+338 GNGMPG
-346 GPGRGPVE
+346 HSGPAE
-354 RGTVYPRTSVP
+354 RGTVYPRTAVP

-416 VGTSVTGA
+416 VGSSVTGA
-424 LGQPLRENA
+424 LGQPLRETA

-454 GRPCLATIG
+454 GRPCLATVG
-463 VRNLTSEDQT
+463 VRNLTTEDQT

-501 GRDVFTQPV
+501 GRDVFSQPV

-547 VT
+547 VA